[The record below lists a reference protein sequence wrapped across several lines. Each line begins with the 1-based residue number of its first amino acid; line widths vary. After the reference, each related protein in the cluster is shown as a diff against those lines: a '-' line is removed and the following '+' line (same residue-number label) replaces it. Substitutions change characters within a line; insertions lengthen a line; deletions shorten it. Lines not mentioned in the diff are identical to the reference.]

1 MPQVSLH
8 LAGRYKE
15 RGSLRLRVAYPY
27 ATSRTIS
34 SMMRTR
40 IIVGLMLVLVVVVEA
55 LVVAEVRMTV
65 VGGLV
70 LVI

>member
-1 MPQVSLH
+1 
-8 LAGRYKE
+8 
-15 RGSLRLRVAYPY
+15 
-27 ATSRTIS
+27 
-34 SMMRTR
+34 MMRTR
-40 IIVGLMLVLVVVVEA
+40 TVVVVMLVLVLVVEA